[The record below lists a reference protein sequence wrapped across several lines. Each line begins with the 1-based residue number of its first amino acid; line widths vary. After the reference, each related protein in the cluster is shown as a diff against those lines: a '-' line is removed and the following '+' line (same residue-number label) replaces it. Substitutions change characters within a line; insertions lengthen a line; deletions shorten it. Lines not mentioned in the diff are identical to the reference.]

1 MSQANPPPSAEDLT
15 HGPRDHACAANS
27 PNTGPGSGEDRT
39 AQGEASLPGTSPKD
53 PNPPADTAPSGP
65 TTAYEYA
72 RGDRGAAATEHE
84 RQVKE
89 SEAGPSRDDV
99 ARGG

>member
-1 MSQANPPPSAEDLT
+1 MSQAKPPTSADDLA
-15 HGPRDHACAANS
+15 HGRPDHAAAVNGPNKGPS
-27 PNTGPGSGEDRT
+27 PGGDRP
-39 AQGEASLPGTSPKD
+39 AQGEASLPGTSPRD
-53 PNPPADTAPSGP
+53 PNPPADTAPTGP

-84 RQVKE
+84 RQVRE

-99 ARGG
+99 ARNG